1 MTIFDINTNVKHENK
16 IVYNYPKVTLI
27 KSEITATPTALNMT
41 FFNGSANP
49 NFIYTVDGASTVY
62 NHKKSYFSR
71 LIHNNISTI
80 TDGKDSE
87 YGELVIEH
95 EQVSSSNKKIY
106 VCFLLKYTADSAEND
121 IDKMISFNAYT
132 DQQST
137 IIDLNKS
144 LDPLESC
151 IVYESGSPAASIV
164 FVSTTPISINQS
176 SSDKVRTLS
185 VISSLFTKSPTKSY
199 VVVPKSNVALPNEDE
214 IYIDCNPTGESAET
228 VVGYNVPVIS
238 DEGDKQ
244 DAIAAMR
251 TMYLFGV
258 FAMVSIL
265 IVMFVPGLYHL
276 TVLSY
281 AMKATV
287 DTGAKKV
294 NSRTIGNM
302 RVLDLLL
309 SFVLLLIGGSLLLT
323 GMLGEDSSY
332 ATTSIGFMILFITFE
347 SILLINIKKSDAS
360 FMKYNKI
367 DITYKDKDPERDD
380 IKNFQLGKVVN
391 GVFKAFFYFITWIYN
406 WLWSDSKG
414 KAEDFIKD
422 DVSAGPTPA

>member
-1 MTIFDINTNVKHENK
+1 MTKFDINTNVKQENK

-27 KSEITATPTALNMT
+27 RSEITATPTALNMT

-62 NHKKSYFSR
+62 NHKKSYVSR
-71 LIHNNISTI
+71 LIHNNINTI
-80 TDGKDSE
+80 TDGKD
-87 YGELVIEH
+87 
-95 EQVSSSNKKIY
+95 
-106 VCFLLKYTADSAEND
+106 AEND
-121 IDKMISFNAYT
+121 IDKMILFNAYT

-151 IVYESGSPAASIV
+151 IVYDSGSPAASTV
-164 FVSTTPISINQS
+164 FVFTTPISINQS
-176 SSDKVRTLS
+176 ASDKVRRLS
-185 VISSLFTKSPTKSY
+185 VISSLFTKTPTQSY

-287 DTGAKKV
+287 EAGAKKV

-302 RVLDLLL
+302 RVLDLLI

-323 GMLGEDSSY
+323 GMLGDDSSY

-367 DITYKDKDPERDD
+367 EITYKDKDPERDD

-406 WLWSDSKG
+406 WLWSDNKG

-422 DVSAGPTPA
+422 EVSVGPAPAPASA